1 MKICR
6 ENCHQINHDPAFFS
20 APCKYSTTVVL
31 SRSMRFVNGH
41 WPRKNH
47 PDWLLRKPIWFNQLI
62 KIANFSFFSVRYFN
76 VTVLLHCELYTGF
89 LQRINQFSSSVKF
102 ANGYYENQLTYSN
115 RWWYFYMSEI
125 YVWSMNNIFVTVRGL
140 KSNDY
145 VKFHRLSQYT
155 KQTNLPH
162 DVSYLC
168 FSLPAMKLVL
178 RRELWWTDQR
188 NKIMVTSD
196 NHVGLAC

>member
-62 KIANFSFFSVRYFN
+62 KIANFSFFSVRDFN

-125 YVWSMNNIFVTVRGL
+125 YVWSIITYLWLFVDLRATIT
-140 KSNDY
+140 SNLTGY
-145 VKFHRLSQYT
+145 
-155 KQTNLPH
+155 
-162 DVSYLC
+162 
-168 FSLPAMKLVL
+168 
-178 RRELWWTDQR
+178 R
-188 NKIMVTSD
+188 NTRNRQIYRTM
-196 NHVGLAC
+196 

>member
-1 MKICR
+1 
-6 ENCHQINHDPAFFS
+6 
-20 APCKYSTTVVL
+20 
-31 SRSMRFVNGH
+31 MR
-41 WPRKNH
+41 
-47 PDWLLRKPIWFNQLI
+47 D
-62 KIANFSFFSVRYFN
+62 FN

-168 FSLPAMKLVL
+168 FSLPAMKLV
-178 RRELWWTDQR
+178 RRRGLWWTDQR

-196 NHVGLAC
+196 NHCRVGVLSHLNWCHVTSACVQVSKFHSYPGMMIIIITVIIVKGTWQRVLREKLLKDNLIINFNTRSFLFSV

>member
-20 APCKYSTTVVL
+20 APYKYSTTVVL

-41 WPRKNH
+41 RPRINH
-47 PDWLLRKPIWFNQLI
+47 SRLVIMKPIWFNPLI
-62 KIANFSFFSVRYFN
+62 TIANFRFLSVRDFN
-76 VTVLLHCELYTGF
+76 VTVLLLCELYTGF

-125 YVWSMNNIFVTVRGL
+125 YVWSIITYLWLFVDLRATIT
-140 KSNDY
+140 SNFTGY
-145 VKFHRLSQYT
+145 
-155 KQTNLPH
+155 
-162 DVSYLC
+162 
-168 FSLPAMKLVL
+168 
-178 RRELWWTDQR
+178 R
-188 NKIMVTSD
+188 NTQNRQIYRTM
-196 NHVGLAC
+196 

>member
-1 MKICR
+1 M
-6 ENCHQINHDPAFFS
+6 A
-20 APCKYSTTVVL
+20 
-31 SRSMRFVNGH
+31 
-41 WPRKNH
+41 
-47 PDWLLRKPIWFNQLI
+47 
-62 KIANFSFFSVRYFN
+62 IADFSFFSVRDFN

-145 VKFHRLSQYT
+145 V
-155 KQTNLPH
+155 
-162 DVSYLC
+162 
-168 FSLPAMKLVL
+168 
-178 RRELWWTDQR
+178 
-188 NKIMVTSD
+188 
-196 NHVGLAC
+196 